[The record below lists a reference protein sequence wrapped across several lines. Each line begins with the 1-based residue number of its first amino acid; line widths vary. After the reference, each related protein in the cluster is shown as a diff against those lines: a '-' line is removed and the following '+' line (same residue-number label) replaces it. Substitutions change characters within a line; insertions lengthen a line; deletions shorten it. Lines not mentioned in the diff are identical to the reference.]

1 MVMFT
6 IEMGKMTWEIID
18 LSEKST
24 FRYISR
30 SIQQILV
37 LIEDHCDVLTKA
49 IRVVILVKFTLTVT
63 LILKIL
69 VIFKVH

>member
-37 LIEDHCDVLTKA
+37 RIEDHCDVLTKA

-63 LILKIL
+63 SILKLL